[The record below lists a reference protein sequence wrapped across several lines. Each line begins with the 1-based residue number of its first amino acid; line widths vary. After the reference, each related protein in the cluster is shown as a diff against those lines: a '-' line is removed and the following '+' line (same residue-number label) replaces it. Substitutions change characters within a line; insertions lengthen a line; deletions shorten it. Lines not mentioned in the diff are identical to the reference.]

1 MKYADFPVGEIV
13 VANRTRK
20 ELGELL
26 NLTCSIERV
35 GLLHPVVLN
44 AKHELIAGGRRLA
57 AVKKLGWETIPTV
70 IVDNLEDAIL
80 ALAAERD
87 EFREAFMRVKA
98 DFENY
103 RKRSDKNLAERVE
116 RATGQLVTQLLPVL
130 DACDAAVGQGL
141 AEIEPIQKSFLDLL
155 EREGLERL
163 DPVGEVFDPNL
174 HEAVMH
180 EEGEAGEE
188 PTVMASLRTG
198 YAWKGKVIRPAM
210 VKVKG

>member
-1 MKYADFPVGEIV
+1 MSDPGAARPDDDDFVE
-13 VANRTRK
+13 A
-20 ELGELL
+20 E
-26 NLTCSIERV
+26 
-35 GLLHPVVLN
+35 
-44 AKHELIAGGRRLA
+44 AIAEEDPA
-57 AVKKLGWETIPTV
+57 AVPDGDVVDAELVDDFDGEPTEEELF
-70 IVDNLEDAIL
+70 VDGTVGRSD
-80 ALAAERD
+80 LAAERD

-130 DACDAAVGQGL
+130 DACDAAVGHGV